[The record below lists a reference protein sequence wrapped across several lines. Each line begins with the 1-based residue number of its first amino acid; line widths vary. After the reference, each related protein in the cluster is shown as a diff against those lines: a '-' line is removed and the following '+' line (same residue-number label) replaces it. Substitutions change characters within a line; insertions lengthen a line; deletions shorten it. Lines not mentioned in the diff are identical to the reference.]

1 MTDAASAPAAA
12 MTGRDRPLFLL
23 SFRQRDEL
31 AGLAARAGWRVVAA
45 RRGEGADRR
54 FLASGAA
61 VAVVDARGSV
71 ADGLAAVR
79 ALAGQVSA
87 AGGAL
92 LVLVSRGDA
101 GRLGEF
107 YDAGATQFLASPM
120 REVEFVQALRFA
132 ARHARRVAGDA
143 GAAPMAGEPLGWRY
157 DPALRSLQ
165 LTPALAAMLDL
176 APAPSLRALLTR
188 VEARD
193 RGAMR
198 AALARLRDGIQAT
211 AFAHDLPG
219 AGRVVE
225 HLQRDARTGRIHAL
239 IERLGEVDAGAV
251 VRDVLTGVRD
261 EAGMRRW
268 IARRLDDGV
277 TVAVVLVTLGRFDMV
292 NTSYGRDAGD
302 AVLRAAS
309 TRIGEAAR
317 AALGRRAVVARMG
330 GAEFLVAAEGA
341 DATQLAA
348 AAAAIADAMAR
359 PFVIGDAIAPVGA
372 RVATAIAR
380 TGDDAAALLRRAGDA
395 LSGTAQPDG
404 AAPVERLALDLRR
417 AMEAGEIELRLQ
429 PQVAV
434 ATGAIVGVEALAR
447 WRHPQHGEVG
457 AETLFAAAACAELE
471 VALSEHVQRLAL
483 AQAARWPAAL
493 RPLRLSVNVTAADVA
508 RAGFADLFLDW
519 VDSSGFP
526 RSRLTVEITEGGLID
541 DLGEASRLL
550 SELRAAGC
558 RVAIDDFGTGYS
570 SLAYLKALPL
580 DYLKVDRKLTQD
592 ITGSA
597 RDRIVVRGVIDMAR
611 SLGLTVI
618 AEGVET
624 PEQLDLLAKEGCQ
637 YYQGYLC
644 AEPLTL
650 PELLALVEPA

>member
-1 MTDAASAPAAA
+1 MTDAAPVPPNV

-31 AGLAARAGWRVVAA
+31 AAHAARAGWRVVAA
-45 RRGEGADRR
+45 RRGEGADHR

-71 ADGLAAVR
+71 AEGLAAVR
-79 ALAGQVSA
+79 ILAPVTTA
-87 AGGAL
+87 NGGAL
-92 LVLVSRGDA
+92 LVLVSRDDTA
-101 GRLGEF
+101 RLGDF

-132 ARHARRVAGDA
+132 ARHAERAGSDPGRA
-143 GAAPMAGEPLGWRY
+143 TGEPLGWRY

-165 LTPALAAMLDL
+165 VTPALAAMLGFTGT
-176 APAPSLRALLTR
+176 PSLRTALR
-188 VEARD
+188 HVEAAD

-198 AALARLRDGIQAT
+198 GALQRLRDGIQAT

-261 EAGMRRW
+261 DAGMRRW
-268 IARRLDDGV
+268 IARRLDDGDGV
-277 TVAVVLVTLGRFDMV
+277 GVVLVALGRFDMV
-292 NTSYGRDAGD
+292 NTAYGRDAGD

-309 TRIGEAAR
+309 TRIADAAR
-317 AALGRRAVVARMG
+317 AVLGRRAVLARMG
-330 GAEFLVAAEGA
+330 GAEFLVAAGDA
-341 DATQLAA
+341 DAAALAA
-348 AAAAIADAMAR
+348 AAKGIEEALTR

-372 RVATAIAR
+372 RIATAASR
-380 TGDDAAALLRRAGDA
+380 PGDDPAALLRRAGEALAGEDNDQRAVPIDA
-395 LSGTAQPDG
+395 LA
-404 AAPVERLALDLRR
+404 VDLRR
-417 AMEAGEIELRLQ
+417 AMEAGEIELRVQ

-447 WRHPQHGEVG
+447 WRHPEHGEVG
-457 AETLFAAAACAELE
+457 AETLFAAAARAELE
-471 VALSEHVQRLAL
+471 LALSEHVQRLAL
-483 AQAARWPAAL
+483 AQAARWPASL
-493 RPLRLSVNVTAADVA
+493 RHLRLSVNVTAADVA
-508 RAGFADLFLDW
+508 RSGFADLFLDW
-519 VDSSGFP
+519 VDTSGFP
-526 RSRLTVEITEGGLID
+526 RARLTVEITEGGLID

-550 SELRAAGC
+550 SDLRAAGC

-637 YYQGYLC
+637 FYQGFLC
-644 AEPLTL
+644 AEPLTV
-650 PELLALVEPA
+650 PELALLMEAQ

>member
-1 MTDAASAPAAA
+1 MTDAAPVPATP

-31 AGLAARAGWRVVAA
+31 AAQAARAGWRVVAA

-71 ADGLAAVR
+71 AEGIAAVR
-79 ALAGQVSA
+79 AMAPVTSA
-87 AGGAL
+87 NGAAL
-92 LVLVSRGDA
+92 LALVSRDDTA
-101 GRLGEF
+101 RLGEF
-107 YDAGATQFLASPM
+107 YDAGATHFLASPM

-132 ARHARRVAGDA
+132 ARHAQRAGSDA
-143 GAAPMAGEPLGWRY
+143 ARATGEPLGWRY

-165 LTPALAAMLDL
+165 VTPALASMLGFTGT
-176 APAPSLRALLTR
+176 PSLRTMLR
-188 VEARD
+188 HVEAAD

-198 AALARLRDGIQAT
+198 GALARLRDGIQAT

-239 IERLGEVDAGAV
+239 IERLGEVDASAV

-261 EAGMRRW
+261 DNGMRRW
-268 IARRLDDGV
+268 LTRRLNEGQSVGV
-277 TVAVVLVTLGRFDMV
+277 LLVTLGRFDMV
-292 NTSYGRDAGD
+292 NTAYGRDAGD
-302 AVLRAAS
+302 SVLRAAS
-309 TRIGEAAR
+309 TRIAEAAR
-317 AALGRRAVVARMG
+317 ATLGRRATLARMG
-330 GAEFLVAAEGA
+330 GAEFLVAAEDA
-341 DATQLAA
+341 DAEMLAA
-348 AAAAIADAMAR
+348 AAKGIEEALTR
-359 PFVIGDAIAPVGA
+359 PFVVGDAIAPVGA
-372 RVATAIAR
+372 RIATATAR
-380 TGDDAAALLRRAGDA
+380 PGDDAAALLRRASEA
-395 LSGTAQPDG
+395 LSGDEDDRTIPL
-404 AAPVERLALDLRR
+404 ETLAVDLRH

-457 AETLFAAAACAELE
+457 AETLFAAAARAELE

-483 AQAARWPAAL
+483 NQAARWPASL
-493 RPLRLSVNVTAADVA
+493 RHLRLSVNVTAADVA
-508 RAGFADLFLDW
+508 RSGFADLFLDW

-637 YYQGYLC
+637 TYQGYLC

-650 PELLALVEPA
+650 PELIALVDPA

>member
-1 MTDAASAPAAA
+1 MTDAAPVPATP

-31 AGLAARAGWRVVAA
+31 AGQAARAGWRVVAA

-71 ADGLAAVR
+71 AEGLAAVR
-79 ALAGQVSA
+79 AMAPVTSA
-87 AGGAL
+87 NGAAL
-92 LVLVSRGDA
+92 LALVSRDDTA
-101 GRLGEF
+101 RLGEF
-107 YDAGATQFLASPM
+107 YDAGATHFLASPM

-132 ARHARRVAGDA
+132 ARHAQRTGTDA
-143 GAAPMAGEPLGWRY
+143 TRATGEPLGWRY

-165 LTPALAAMLDL
+165 VTPALAAMLGL
-176 APAPSLRALLTR
+176 SAAPSLRTMLR
-188 VEARD
+188 HVEAAD

-198 AALARLRDGIQAT
+198 GALQRLRDGIQAT

-261 EAGMRRW
+261 DSGMRRW
-268 IARRLDDGV
+268 LTRRLDEGQPVGV
-277 TVAVVLVTLGRFDMV
+277 ALVALGRFDMV
-292 NTSYGRDAGD
+292 NTAYGRDAGD
-302 AVLRAAS
+302 SVLRAAS
-309 TRIGEAAR
+309 TRIADAAR
-317 AALGRRAVVARMG
+317 ATLGRRAVLARMG
-330 GAEFLVAAEGA
+330 GAEFLVAAEDA
-341 DATQLAA
+341 DTETLAA
-348 AAAAIADAMAR
+348 AAKGIEEALTR
-359 PFVIGDAIAPVGA
+359 PFVIGDVIAPVGA
-372 RVATAIAR
+372 RIATATAR
-380 TGDDAAALLRRAGDA
+380 PGDDAAALLRRASETLAGDEDDRTIPLEA
-395 LSGTAQPDG
+395 LA
-404 AAPVERLALDLRR
+404 VDLRH

-447 WRHPQHGEVG
+447 WRHRLHGEVG
-457 AETLFAAAACAELE
+457 AETLFAAAARAELE

-483 AQAARWPAAL
+483 TQAARWPASL
-493 RPLRLSVNVTAADVA
+493 RHLRLSVNVTAADVA
-508 RAGFADLFLDW
+508 RSGFADLFLDW

-526 RSRLTVEITEGGLID
+526 RARLTVEITEGGLID

-637 YYQGYLC
+637 TYQGYLC

-650 PELLALVEPA
+650 PELIALVDPA